1 VNVLYSTYRLVIEN
15 VAAQWAATITVVSV
29 RARRLHSIDSR
40 ERIDTNPLSGCVCQT
55 GGQPM
60 CDTPAP
66 GYSYQ
71 VFRWN
76 VNLGTLF
83 QYIRYP
89 VDTQEVRFVE

>member
-1 VNVLYSTYRLVIEN
+1 
-15 VAAQWAATITVVSV
+15 
-29 RARRLHSIDSR
+29 
-40 ERIDTNPLSGCVCQT
+40 
-55 GGQPM
+55 M